1 MSINLKDFWT
11 TFGNRS
17 SGEPSKAPTRVDE
30 LRRQLEVA
38 LEQLKEE
45 EWIFDEVSDPL
56 LIDQSIARLREKELH
71 YSQLLR
77 ELKKTV
83 NTNRS

>member
-1 MSINLKDFWT
+1 MSINLKDFIATWQQ
-11 TFGNRS
+11 RS
-17 SGEPSKAPTRVDE
+17 SDESQKVPARVDE

-38 LEQLKEE
+38 LKQLKEE
-45 EWIFDEVSDPL
+45 ELVFEEVSDPL
-56 LIDQSIARLREKELH
+56 LIDQSIARLRKKELH

-83 NTNRS
+83 NTE